1 MGGCYFRV
9 RAFAAAVVRL
19 IGGLFSKKDQRVA
32 RNDAKRRQK
41 EGAATL
47 HRHKTQDEDR
57 ARSAAALAAAEE
69 PGAAARAVR
78 RLEQA
83 KEKEPSAPKV
93 KKREQARSKRLDH
106 L

>member
-1 MGGCYFRV
+1 MGGRYFRV

-78 RLEQA
+78 RFEQA
-83 KEKEPSAPKV
+83 MEKNHLHQKSKNEN
-93 KKREQARSKRLDH
+93 KRGVSG
-106 L
+106 